1 MAATEVS
8 DVSDGPVLSVINK
21 RIRALKKK
29 LNRISQMEDSLAKG
43 KTLNKEQEETLRTKP
58 AVLAGIDELEKLR
71 QPLSAAVEEEIS
83 LSVQRHQVSAPDAPV
98 AAAPSEELGKEPE
111 GEVENKGES
120 DAGVVIEDLLNLLYF
135 GSMFDVKTLQNHFTE
150 VMLSREHER
159 GSCLSYDYMKDDDSI
174 DLLGEGDLDL
184 LSLLSGLL
192 ISRPANSSLPHKNAL
207 QKCIEHAKLWL
218 ENSTQPIEPDSNVT
232 YAELRLKL
240 NKIMAS
246 QYLTAAPVG
255 LQAATMNY
263 GAYQA
268 PVHESVPPV
277 DVPVQVQVHVEDIG
291 VQYQQKGEV
300 GEEDLSALPTET
312 EAVQAELEG
321 VQGDHLKDV
330 KEQEN
335 IPRRS
340 YQNYRGGRGSL
351 DIGIPSSGITFSCP
365 GFTISEISTVK
376 SLPSKLVNLIVFP
389 VRASNLPLVRVA
401 EHIVRLRYL
410 FELRLRFLLVLAVL
424 IRMPLHRQPPV
435 RLLQILFVRILRNSE
450 YIVVIHPHLLAV
462 TIENLGST
470 GIRAR
475 IHTTL
480 KRKCRTRENPAG
492 S

>member
-43 KTLNKEQEETLRTKP
+43 KTLNKEQEETLRTKA

-83 LSVQRHQVSAPDAPV
+83 LSVQRRQVSAPEAPV
-98 AAAPSEELGKEPE
+98 DAAPSEESGKEPE

-232 YAELRLKL
+232 YAGLRLRL

-246 QYLTAAPVG
+246 QYFTAAPVG
-255 LQAATMNY
+255 LEAAAMNY

-277 DVPVQVQVHVEDIG
+277 DAPVQVQVHVEDIG
-291 VQYQQKGEV
+291 VQYQQKEEESISSHGNETHNYQSSHVDQLHQGGV

-330 KEQEN
+330 KEQQN

-340 YQNYRGGRGSL
+340 YQNYRGGRGGVGRRGYSNGRGGGGRSRGAGGAYQNGRSHYS
-351 DIGIPSSGITFSCP
+351 DQPSNYIP
-365 GFTISEISTVK
+365 
-376 SLPSKLVNLIVFP
+376 
-389 VRASNLPLVRVA
+389 
-401 EHIVRLRYL
+401 
-410 FELRLRFLLVLAVL
+410 
-424 IRMPLHRQPPV
+424 
-435 RLLQILFVRILRNSE
+435 RNSHFRGRGGRGGHYSNHPPGAQVGNYDEE
-450 YIVVIHPHLLAV
+450 YY
-462 TIENLGST
+462 
-470 GIRAR
+470 
-475 IHTTL
+475 
-480 KRKCRTRENPAG
+480 
-492 S
+492 